1 MDLKEEK
8 QYYINDESNP
18 PEGIN
23 DKGFFEVNLDSNDND
38 NNFQNLSDRE
48 AYKILT
54 GSDMA
59 GGEHTKSFQNKGYN
73 PDENLDNVK
82 ANNIPKSADDKQ
94 NTHAAILDVSRTGVK
109 NEKRSI
115 FKNVLVI
122 CFAFMLLFTAFSS
135 MSALQSSIN
144 KV

>member
-8 QYYINDESNP
+8 KYYVNDELNP
-18 PEGIN
+18 TEGIN

-59 GGEHTKSFQNKGYN
+59 GDEHAKSFQNKGYS

-82 ANNIPKSADDKQ
+82 GNNVPTANDIQ
-94 NTHAAILDVSRTGVK
+94 NTLGVIVDVSKAGMK
-109 NEKRSI
+109 NAKRSI